1 MRTATAAATPD
12 KLGEILVREGLITQD
27 QLKKALQ
34 EQKSSGMRLGYTLV
48 KLGLIE
54 ETEVTKMLARQ
65 YRMPAVDL
73 SPFVGILVFLAVWEA
88 GVALYRMP
96 AYLLPAPSVIFETFV
111 TELPRLAYHGWVTAY
126 EMLLGY
132 ALAVAVAVPLA
143 IAITSSQRFDSFV
156 MPTLLFFQVVPK
168 VAIAPLF
175 LVWFGVG
182 ALPKILVA
190 FLISFFPIV
199 IDAAV
204 GLRSMSG
211 EMADLARSMGASR
224 LQVFARFR
232 LPTSLPYLFSGL
244 KVAATLAVAGA
255 VVGEFVG
262 ADKGLGYL
270 LLVTNSNMETA
281 LMFATIVALTI
292 IGLAFFYAVELLE
305 ALLIP
310 WHVTHRI
317 RGDTG
322 TL

>member
-1 MRTATAAATPD
+1 MKR
-12 KLGEILVREGLITQD
+12 LRSVIT
-27 QLKKALQ
+27 
-34 EQKSSGMRLGYTLV
+34 
-48 KLGLIE
+48 
-54 ETEVTKMLARQ
+54 
-65 YRMPAVDL
+65 
-73 SPFVGILVFLAVWEA
+73 PFVGILVFLAVWEA

-96 AYLLPAPSVIFETFV
+96 AYLLPAPSVILETFV

-168 VAIAPLF
+168 VAVAPLF

-224 LQVFARFR
+224 MQVFARFR

>member
-1 MRTATAAATPD
+1 MAR
-12 KLGEILVREGLITQD
+12 LIT
-27 QLKKALQ
+27 
-34 EQKSSGMRLGYTLV
+34 RLT
-48 KLGLIE
+48 
-54 ETEVTKMLARQ
+54 
-65 YRMPAVDL
+65 
-73 SPFVGILVFLAVWEA
+73 PFVGIAVFLLVWEI
-88 GVALYRMP
+88 GVRVTKAP
-96 AYLLPAPSVIFETFV
+96 AYLIPTPSVIFQTFIA
-111 TELPRLAYHGWVTAY
+111 EFPRLAFHGWVTLY

-132 ALAVAVAVPLA
+132 ALAVVVAIPLA
-143 IAITSSQRFDSFV
+143 IAITSSDRFDRFA

-168 VAIAPLF
+168 VAVAPLF

-182 ALPKILVA
+182 VLPKVLVA

-204 GLRSMSG
+204 GLRSMST
-211 EMADLARSMGASR
+211 EMRDLARSMGATR

-270 LLVTNSNMETA
+270 LLVTNSNLETA
-281 LMFATIVALTI
+281 LMFATLFALTI
-292 IGLAFFYAVELLE
+292 IGLLFFYAVELLE

-310 WHVTHRI
+310 WHVTHRV
-317 RGDTG
+317 REDAG